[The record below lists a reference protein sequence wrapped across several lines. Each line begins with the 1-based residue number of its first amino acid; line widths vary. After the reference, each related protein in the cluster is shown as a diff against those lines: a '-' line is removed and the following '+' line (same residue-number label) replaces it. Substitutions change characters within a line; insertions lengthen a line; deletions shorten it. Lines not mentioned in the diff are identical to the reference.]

1 MQSRNR
7 QQGLTLISWLVILV
21 VAGFMV
27 MVGLKITPVYLEH
40 FSVKKSLESLKQE
53 PLVSRKPVTEIRKL
67 LTRRLEINNIRH
79 LGKDDISI
87 VRTGGVTRIII
98 SYEERRP
105 IIANISL
112 VMTFKDTVELI
123 AN

>member
-7 QQGLTLISWLVILV
+7 QQGLTLISWLVVLV